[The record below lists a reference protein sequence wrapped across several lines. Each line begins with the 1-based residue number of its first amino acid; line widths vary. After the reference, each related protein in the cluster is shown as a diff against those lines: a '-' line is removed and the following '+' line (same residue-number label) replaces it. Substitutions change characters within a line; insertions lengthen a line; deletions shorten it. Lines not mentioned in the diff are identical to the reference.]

1 MTCRVRSSL
10 VNLEEVVRIGW
21 SRVDF
26 GHENVGVVG
35 TQPGTTQ
42 HGCALMH
49 CTWKS
54 DLNAFEC

>member
-1 MTCRVRSSL
+1 M
-10 VNLEEVVRIGW
+10 G
-21 SRVDF
+21 F

-42 HGCALMH
+42 DGCALMH